1 MKKIVLVAVMAIGTT
16 FLMSFTDSNSM
27 KEVKEVKE
35 MIVQS
40 DFDKG
45 FEDGHCEGWKDVKG
59 EYSICPISPIPP
71 IPKIGQSSDSY
82 RDGYNTGFKAGMRA
96 ARNN

>member
-16 FLMSFTDSNSM
+16 LLMSFTDSNNVKEL
-27 KEVKEVKE
+27 KEVV
-35 MIVQS
+35 MQS
-40 DFDKG
+40 KFDKG

-59 EYSICPISPIPP
+59 EYSICPIAPIPP

-82 RDGYNTGFKAGMRA
+82 KDGYNTGFKAGMKA
-96 ARNN
+96 ANKD

>member
-16 FLMSFTDSNSM
+16 FLMSFKGSTNV
-27 KEVKEVKE
+27 KEVKEVV
-35 MIVQS
+35 MQS

-59 EYSICPISPIPP
+59 EYSICPIAPIPP
-71 IPKIGQSSDSY
+71 IPKIGQSSNSY

-96 ARNN
+96 ARKN

>member
-1 MKKIVLVAVMAIGTT
+1 MVIGTI
-16 FLMSFTDSNSM
+16 FLMSFTNTKNEIIKS
-27 KEVKEVKE
+27 E
-35 MIVQS
+35 ITLQS
-40 DFDKG
+40 EFDKG

-59 EYSICPISPIPP
+59 EYSVCPVAPVAPVP
-71 IPKIGQSSDSY
+71 NAYQSYNSY